1 MRINT
6 IIVISLLTLLVGC
19 SSTKKT
25 DTAQTPVSGASAAAT
40 GSNVRI
46 VKSKDGKIDG
56 EVIGSPAR
64 GSKFAKLEIGM
75 SSAAVVMLIGVPDDQ
90 ISYITGKAFIPFY
103 FGSGTAEMEYF
114 YAHSGLLTFDNE
126 GVNSSGYTLIRI
138 ENNQHAEGLS
148 R

>member
-6 IIVISLLTLLVGC
+6 IIVVSLLTLLVGC
-19 SSTKKT
+19 SSTQKT
-25 DTAQTPVSGASAAAT
+25 DTAQTPVSGASAT

-46 VKSKDGKIDG
+46 VKSKDVKIDG

-90 ISYITGKAFIPFY
+90 ISHITGKAFIPFY

-114 YAHSGLLTFDNE
+114 YAHSGRLTFDNE
-126 GVNSSGYTLIRI
+126 GVSSSGYTLIRI